1 MSLDVR
7 LSRNFAL
14 AEFVRSERAASLG
27 IDNTPSPE
35 ILANLRVTALG
46 CEQIRFAISRPLHVM
61 SGYRCP
67 ALNAAVGGS
76 KTSSHLSGFAA
87 DLTTPGLSALGL
99 AQAIRD
105 SSVMFDQVILET
117 SRGVVHV
124 GFAPTLRRQV
134 LTQRAGAG
142 TAFALGLAA

>member
-1 MSLDVR
+1 MDFDFR
-7 LSRNFAL
+7 LSRNFTL
-14 AEFVRSERAASLG
+14 GEFVRSDTAVRRG
-27 IDNTPSPE
+27 INNLPTPE

-76 KTSSHLSGFAA
+76 KTSAHLTGFAA

-124 GFAPTLRRQV
+124 GFAPTLRREV

-142 TAFALGLAA
+142 TAFAVGLVA